1 MLPWRWLVILVFLTL
16 PSSEAFD
23 EDLKTPTDQ
32 YMPPNCGTEEIY
44 YDYDDYYFDDE
55 GNFFPGSSISI
66 NQ

>member
-23 EDLKTPTDQ
+23 EDLKTPIDQ
-32 YMPPNCGTEEIY
+32 YDPPNCVPIMEEY
-44 YDYDDYYFDDE
+44 YDDYYYDDE